1 MFLCF
6 RYLSYGPLEA
16 SRMCAVAQY
25 AVLEA
30 NGTGQISPSPHPS
43 ETLIQFRCLA
53 NYITMSPRESMCK
66 IWLESIRPLQ
76 ICACVKKHVFV
87 WIFFYLRLYVLCLW
101 LVRPSV
107 HAFVCVCV
115 CVGMMVEALSNWL
128 QKRLNL
134 SRADFAT
141 DWPGVPRRPCCNN
154 NNSNSHDNVY
164 GAVIMT
170 KVIAR
175 VHLVHL
181 MNVDWAPGGHQ
192 PSDQASRLGMWVRQ
206 IQMDFFIYI

>member
-6 RYLSYGPLEA
+6 HYLSYGPLEA

-115 CVGMMVEALSNWL
+115 WAWW
-128 QKRLNL
+128 
-134 SRADFAT
+134 SRQSPT
-141 DWPGVPRRPCCNN
+141 GCKNGWTYHEPILRQTGQVCRGV
-154 NNSNSHDNVY
+154 H
-164 GAVIMT
+164 AVIIII
-170 KVIAR
+170 VIATTMFM
-175 VHLVHL
+175 VL
-181 MNVDWAPGGHQ
+181 
-192 PSDQASRLGMWVRQ
+192 
-206 IQMDFFIYI
+206 

>member
-1 MFLCF
+1 MQNLAGIDSAVTDLC
-6 RYLSYGPLEA
+6 
-16 SRMCAVAQY
+16 M
-25 AVLEA
+25 
-30 NGTGQISPSPHPS
+30 
-43 ETLIQFRCLA
+43 
-53 NYITMSPRESMCK
+53 REK
-66 IWLESIRPLQ
+66 TRF
-76 ICACVKKHVFV
+76 CVD
-87 WIFFYLRLYVLCLW
+87 FFFIYDFTYYVYDL
-101 LVRPSV
+101 SV
-107 HAFVCVCV
+107 HLCMHSCVCVCV

-181 MNVDWAPGGHQ
+181 MNVD
-192 PSDQASRLGMWVRQ
+192 
-206 IQMDFFIYI
+206 